1 MTAQESSK
9 EELLDQ
15 IEKTA
20 HDYEARYHGCS
31 RSVMQSLADHLKLG
45 DTLTFKASAPLS
57 GGVAMR
63 GETCGAL
70 IAGVMA
76 LGIAWG
82 KEAIEEEDWM
92 EPVIAGYRLCRRF
105 EKELGSTSC
114 REIQTARLGRAFNF
128 ADLNDY
134 EEFQKA
140 GGYVEC
146 PKVVAKAARL
156 TAQMIMEGSEKK

>member
-1 MTAQESSK
+1 MMAQESSK
-9 EELLDQ
+9 EKLLDQ

-20 HDYEARYHGCS
+20 HDYEAKYHGCS

-45 DTLTFKASAPLS
+45 DSLTFKASTPLS

-76 LGIAWG
+76 LGIILG
-82 KEAIEEEDWM
+82 KESIEDEDWM
-92 EPVIAGYRLCRRF
+92 ESVIAGYRLCRRF
-105 EKELGSTSC
+105 EKEIGSTSC
-114 REIQTARLGRAFNF
+114 KEIQKARLGRAFNF
-128 ADLNDY
+128 ADLEDY

-156 TAQMIMEGSEKK
+156 AAQMIVERSEER

>member
-9 EELLDQ
+9 EELLDR

-20 HDYEARYHGCS
+20 HDYEAKYHGCS
-31 RSVMQSLADHLKLG
+31 RSVMRSLADHLGLG
-45 DTLTFKASAPLS
+45 DSLTFKAATPLS

-70 IAGVMA
+70 IAGIMA

-82 KEAIEEEDWM
+82 TETIEDEDWM

-114 REIQTARLGRAFNF
+114 REIQRTRLGRAFNF
-128 ADLNDY
+128 ADLKDY

-156 TAQMIMEGSEKK
+156 AAQMILERPERK